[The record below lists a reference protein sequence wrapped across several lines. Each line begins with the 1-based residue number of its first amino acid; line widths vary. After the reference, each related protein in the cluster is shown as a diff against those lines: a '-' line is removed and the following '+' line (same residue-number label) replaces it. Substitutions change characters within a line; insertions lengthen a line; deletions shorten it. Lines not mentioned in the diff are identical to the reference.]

1 MGLEYPYSIYLNL
14 LPKITFACKEILFDQ
29 VKNADVTTGGCSSG
43 KDAFG
48 MYVVL
53 GSIVVLAKKMLMYCC
68 VPQMLHSILPL
79 LIAE

>member
-1 MGLEYPYSIYLNL
+1 MGLECPYSIYL

-53 GSIVVLAKKMLMYCC
+53 GSICGTGKKDADVLLCPTKAS
-68 VPQMLHSILPL
+68 LHFASSNS
-79 LIAE
+79 